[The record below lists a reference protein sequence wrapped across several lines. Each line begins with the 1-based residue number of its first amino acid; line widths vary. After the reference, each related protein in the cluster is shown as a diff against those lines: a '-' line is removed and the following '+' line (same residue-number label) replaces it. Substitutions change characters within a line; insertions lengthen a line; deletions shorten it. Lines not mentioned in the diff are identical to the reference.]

1 MKLLYLEI
9 ENYGNL
15 TGGRRIDF
23 GGALQQFN
31 EANGYGKTT
40 LCSFIRVMFY
50 GMKSRRENDTSFG
63 DREHFYPFSG
73 GRFGGSLTFSYA
85 GKTCR
90 IERFFD
96 EKTATRDTFRYYEN
110 GTETAADGDKIGKEI
125 FGLDEEAFIRALT
138 FDAREAEIAATDG
151 MKERLGAIAE
161 GTAGGRNAAAAIE
174 ILEKRR
180 KEICGDRK
188 NADSELFRL
197 DKERK
202 KLGEE
207 MLALEEAARA
217 ADDLYAERARLKRDI
232 AAAEEAETSLSGQ
245 EALDEKRARYEELV
259 NQAKEAGEKRAE
271 IAARYPAGLVTE
283 KEIGRLHYG
292 QTAIARISGE
302 LSGVGFSQARSGRW
316 GELSAR
322 FRTGVPSAATLAEAE
337 EKIAKIERRKEIP
350 AGYGAEKR
358 KNGGRGAALVLAV
371 AVSVLAIVLGL
382 YLSKK
387 LGSAAPAFCG
397 CGAAAMIMILAAVKK
412 PKRGGDVRGAASGF
426 ESTQTAG
433 ELQATIEALER
444 FFLRYGLTEGS
455 FSERLAKL
463 KSDGER
469 YAELLAEKSGAD
481 GRENELRASYAAA
494 TKEIREI
501 FEARRLRLPQDT
513 GAALSREIERF
524 SGDLASAQR
533 YAEEEARYAR
543 RAADYL
549 RESGLQAYG
558 AQGGGMPGSAAYASQ
573 ESARARI
580 AAMKEDLNAKRKELV
595 SAERKIEEA
604 EAAAVRLEEKQAEL
618 AINREKT
625 DDALYRLNIYRKT
638 TELLRQADDSLM
650 GRYAEPV
657 RRRFLKYAAL
667 LEKELGV
674 ETYMNRDFS
683 LSFSR
688 GGARRRDGHLSAGVR
703 TVCALCLRLALADEM
718 FAGREMPFLLLDDPF
733 VHLDEAHFEKT
744 ARLLRE
750 LSKDRQI
757 VYFTCHRSRSG
768 LP

>member
-1 MKLLYLEI
+1 M
-9 ENYGNL
+9 
-15 TGGRRIDF
+15 T
-23 GGALQQFN
+23 
-31 EANGYGKTT
+31 
-40 LCSFIRVMFY
+40 
-50 GMKSRRENDTSFG
+50 
-63 DREHFYPFSG
+63 
-73 GRFGGSLTFSYA
+73 
-85 GKTCR
+85 
-90 IERFFD
+90 
-96 EKTATRDTFRYYEN
+96 
-110 GTETAADGDKIGKEI
+110 
-125 FGLDEEAFIRALT
+125 T
-138 FDAREAEIAATDG
+138 FD
-151 MKERLGAIAE
+151 KLKGA
-161 GTAGGRNAAAAIE
+161 
-174 ILEKRR
+174 
-180 KEICGDRK
+180 
-188 NADSELFRL
+188 
-197 DKERK
+197 
-202 KLGEE
+202 
-207 MLALEEAARA
+207 
-217 ADDLYAERARLKRDI
+217 
-232 AAAEEAETSLSGQ
+232 
-245 EALDEKRARYEELV
+245 
-259 NQAKEAGEKRAE
+259 
-271 IAARYPAGLVTE
+271 
-283 KEIGRLHYG
+283 
-292 QTAIARISGE
+292 
-302 LSGVGFSQARSGRW
+302 
-316 GELSAR
+316 
-322 FRTGVPSAATLAEAE
+322 AATLADAE
-337 EKIAKIERRKEIP
+337 ETIAKFERQKEIP

-358 KNGGRGAALVLAV
+358 KNGGRGAAFVFAA

-387 LGSAAPAFCG
+387 LGSAVPAFCG
-397 CGAAAMIMILAAVKK
+397 CGAAAIMMIFAAVKK
-412 PKRGGDVRGAASGF
+412 PKRGENVPGNANDLKSVR
-426 ESTQTAG
+426 TA
-433 ELQATIEALER
+433 EEVRATGEALER

-469 YAELLAEKSGAD
+469 YAELLAEKSGAE

-513 GAALSREIERF
+513 GVALSREIERL
-524 SGDLASAQR
+524 SGDLAAAQR

-549 RESGLQAYG
+549 RESGLQANG
-558 AQGGGMPGSAAYASQ
+558 AQGGMREGAAYLSQ
-573 ESARARI
+573 ENARARI
-580 AAMKEDLNAKRKELV
+580 AAMKEALNSKRKELV
-595 SAERKIEEA
+595 ATERKIEEA

-650 GRYAEPV
+650 ERYAEPV

-688 GGARRRDGHLSAGVR
+688 GGARRRDGHLSAGIR
-703 TVCALCLRLALADEM
+703 TVCALCLRLALSDEM
-718 FAGREMPFLLLDDPF
+718 FAGRETPFLLLDDPF

-757 VYFTCHRSRSG
+757 VYFTCHRSRSV

>member
-73 GRFGGSLTFSYA
+73 GRFGGSLTFFHA

-96 EKTATRDTFRYYEN
+96 EKTATRDTFKYYEN
-110 GTETAADGDKIGKEI
+110 GAETAADGDKIGKEI

-202 KLGEE
+202 KIGEE
-207 MLALEEAARA
+207 MLALEAVARA
-217 ADDLYAERARLKRDI
+217 ADDLYAERARLKRDV
-232 AAAEEAETSLSGQ
+232 AEAEEAETSLSGQ
-245 EALDEKRARYEELV
+245 EALEEKRARYEELV

-283 KEIGRLHYG
+283 KEIGRLRYG

-302 LSGVGFSQARSGRW
+302 LSGVGFSQARSGRL

-322 FRTGVPSAATLAEAE
+322 FRTGVPSAATLADAE
-337 EKIAKIERRKEIP
+337 ESIAKFERLKEIP

-358 KNGGRGAALVLAV
+358 KNGGRGAAFVLAA

-397 CGAAAMIMILAAVKK
+397 CGAAAIMMIFAAIKK
-412 PKRGGDVRGAASGF
+412 PKRGESVPGNANDLKSVR
-426 ESTQTAG
+426 TA
-433 ELQATIEALER
+433 EEVRATGEALKVYTSPDR
-444 FFLRYGLTEGS
+444 PVPS
-455 FSERLAKL
+455 FSDL
-463 KSDGER
+463 
-469 YAELLAEKSGAD
+469 
-481 GRENELRASYAAA
+481 
-494 TKEIREI
+494 
-501 FEARRLRLPQDT
+501 
-513 GAALSREIERF
+513 
-524 SGDLASAQR
+524 SGDEPGET
-533 YAEEEARYAR
+533 EEE
-543 RAADYL
+543 
-549 RESGLQAYG
+549 
-558 AQGGGMPGSAAYASQ
+558 
-573 ESARARI
+573 
-580 AAMKEDLNAKRKELV
+580 
-595 SAERKIEEA
+595 
-604 EAAAVRLEEKQAEL
+604 
-618 AINREKT
+618 
-625 DDALYRLNIYRKT
+625 
-638 TELLRQADDSLM
+638 
-650 GRYAEPV
+650 
-657 RRRFLKYAAL
+657 
-667 LEKELGV
+667 
-674 ETYMNRDFS
+674 
-683 LSFSR
+683 
-688 GGARRRDGHLSAGVR
+688 
-703 TVCALCLRLALADEM
+703 
-718 FAGREMPFLLLDDPF
+718 
-733 VHLDEAHFEKT
+733 
-744 ARLLRE
+744 
-750 LSKDRQI
+750 
-757 VYFTCHRSRSG
+757 
-768 LP
+768 

>member
-1 MKLLYLEI
+1 MPRA
-9 ENYGNL
+9 
-15 TGGRRIDF
+15 RR
-23 GGALQQFN
+23 
-31 EANGYGKTT
+31 
-40 LCSFIRVMFY
+40 
-50 GMKSRRENDTSFG
+50 
-63 DREHFYPFSG
+63 
-73 GRFGGSLTFSYA
+73 
-85 GKTCR
+85 
-90 IERFFD
+90 
-96 EKTATRDTFRYYEN
+96 
-110 GTETAADGDKIGKEI
+110 
-125 FGLDEEAFIRALT
+125 
-138 FDAREAEIAATDG
+138 ARHVD
-151 MKERLGAIAE
+151 LP
-161 GTAGGRNAAAAIE
+161 AIE

-202 KLGEE
+202 KIGEE
-207 MLALEEAARA
+207 MLALEAVARA
-217 ADDLYAERARLKRDI
+217 ADDLYAERARLKRDV
-232 AAAEEAETSLSGQ
+232 AEAEEAETSLSGQ
-245 EALDEKRARYEELV
+245 EALEEKRARYEELV
-259 NQAKEAGEKRAE
+259 NQAKEAGEKCAE

-283 KEIGRLHYG
+283 KEIGRLRYG

-302 LSGVGFSQARSGRW
+302 LSGVGFSQARSGRL

-322 FRTGVPSAATLAEAE
+322 FRTGVPSAATLADAE
-337 EKIAKIERRKEIP
+337 ESIAKFERQKEIP

-358 KNGGRGAALVLAV
+358 KNGGRGAAFVFAA
-371 AVSVLAIVLGL
+371 AVSVLAIVFGL

-397 CGAAAMIMILAAVKK
+397 CGAAAIMMIFAALKK
-412 PKRGGDVRGAASGF
+412 PKRGENVPGDANDLKSVR
-426 ESTQTAG
+426 TA
-433 ELQATIEALER
+433 EEFRATGEALER

-455 FSERLAKL
+455 FSERLTKL

-469 YAELLAEKSGAD
+469 YAELLAEKSGAE

-513 GAALSREIERF
+513 GVALSREIERL
-524 SGDLASAQR
+524 SGDLAAAQR

-549 RESGLQAYG
+549 RESGLQANG
-558 AQGGGMPGSAAYASQ
+558 AQGGMREGAAYLSQ
-573 ESARARI
+573 ENARARI
-580 AAMKEDLNAKRKELV
+580 AAMKEALNSKRKELV
-595 SAERKIEEA
+595 ATERKIEEA

-650 GRYAEPV
+650 ERYAEPV

-703 TVCALCLRLALADEM
+703 TVCALCLRLALSDEM
-718 FAGREMPFLLLDDPF
+718 FAGRETPFLLLDDPF
-733 VHLDEAHFEKT
+733 VYLDEAHFDKT

-757 VYFTCHRSRSG
+757 VYFTCHRSRSV

>member
-73 GRFGGSLTFSYA
+73 GRFGGSLTFFHA

-96 EKTATRDTFRYYEN
+96 EKTATRDTFKYYEN
-110 GTETAADGDKIGKEI
+110 GAETAADGDKIGREI

-202 KLGEE
+202 KIGEE
-207 MLALEEAARA
+207 MLAQEAVARA
-217 ADDLYAERARLKRDI
+217 ADDLYAERARLKRDV
-232 AAAEEAETSLSGQ
+232 AEAEEAETSLSGQ
-245 EALDEKRARYEELV
+245 EALEEKRARYEELV

-283 KEIGRLHYG
+283 KEIGRLRYG

-302 LSGVGFSQARSGRW
+302 LSGVGFSQARSGRL

-322 FRTGVPSAATLAEAE
+322 FRTGVPSAATLADAE
-337 EKIAKIERRKEIP
+337 ESIAKFERQKEIS

-358 KNGGRGAALVLAV
+358 KNGGRGAAFVLAA
-371 AVSVLAIVLGL
+371 AVSVVAIVLGL

-397 CGAAAMIMILAAVKK
+397 CGAAAIMMIFAAVKK
-412 PKRGGDVRGAASGF
+412 PKRGESVPGDANDLKSVR
-426 ESTQTAG
+426 TA
-433 ELQATIEALER
+433 EEVRATGEALER

-469 YAELLAEKSGAD
+469 YAELLAEKSGAE

-513 GAALSREIERF
+513 GVALSREIERL
-524 SGDLASAQR
+524 SGDLAAAQR

-549 RESGLQAYG
+549 RESGLQANG
-558 AQGGGMPGSAAYASQ
+558 AQGGMREGAAYLSQ
-573 ESARARI
+573 ENARARI
-580 AAMKEDLNAKRKELV
+580 AAMKEALNSKRKELV
-595 SAERKIEEA
+595 AAERKIEEA

-650 GRYAEPV
+650 ERYAEPV

-703 TVCALCLRLALADEM
+703 TVCALCLRLALSDEM
-718 FAGREMPFLLLDDPF
+718 FAGRETPFLLLDDPF

-757 VYFTCHRSRSG
+757 VYFTCHRSRSV

>member
-1 MKLLYLEI
+1 M
-9 ENYGNL
+9 
-15 TGGRRIDF
+15 
-23 GGALQQFN
+23 
-31 EANGYGKTT
+31 
-40 LCSFIRVMFY
+40 
-50 GMKSRRENDTSFG
+50 
-63 DREHFYPFSG
+63 
-73 GRFGGSLTFSYA
+73 
-85 GKTCR
+85 
-90 IERFFD
+90 
-96 EKTATRDTFRYYEN
+96 
-110 GTETAADGDKIGKEI
+110 
-125 FGLDEEAFIRALT
+125 
-138 FDAREAEIAATDG
+138 
-151 MKERLGAIAE
+151 
-161 GTAGGRNAAAAIE
+161 
-174 ILEKRR
+174 
-180 KEICGDRK
+180 
-188 NADSELFRL
+188 
-197 DKERK
+197 
-202 KLGEE
+202 
-207 MLALEEAARA
+207 
-217 ADDLYAERARLKRDI
+217 YAERARLKRDV
-232 AAAEEAETSLSGQ
+232 AEAEEAETSLSGQ
-245 EALDEKRARYEELV
+245 EALEEKRARYEELV
-259 NQAKEAGEKRAE
+259 NQAKEAGEKCAE

-283 KEIGRLHYG
+283 KEIGRLRYG

-302 LSGVGFSQARSGRW
+302 LSGVGFSQARSGRL

-322 FRTGVPSAATLAEAE
+322 FRTGVPSAATLADAE
-337 EKIAKIERRKEIP
+337 ESIAKFERQKEIP

-358 KNGGRGAALVLAV
+358 KNGGRGAAFVFAA
-371 AVSVLAIVLGL
+371 AVSVLAIVFGL

-397 CGAAAMIMILAAVKK
+397 CGAAAIMMIFAALKK
-412 PKRGGDVRGAASGF
+412 PKRGENVPGDANDLKSVR
-426 ESTQTAG
+426 TA
-433 ELQATIEALER
+433 EEFRATGEALER

-455 FSERLAKL
+455 FSERLTKL

-469 YAELLAEKSGAD
+469 YAELLAEKSGAE

-513 GAALSREIERF
+513 GVALSREIERL
-524 SGDLASAQR
+524 SGDLAAAQR

-549 RESGLQAYG
+549 RESGLQANG
-558 AQGGGMPGSAAYASQ
+558 AQGGMREGAAYLSQ
-573 ESARARI
+573 ENARARI
-580 AAMKEDLNAKRKELV
+580 AAMKEALNSKRKELV
-595 SAERKIEEA
+595 ATERKIEEA

-650 GRYAEPV
+650 ERYAEPV

-703 TVCALCLRLALADEM
+703 TVCALCLRLALSDEM
-718 FAGREMPFLLLDDPF
+718 FAGRETPFLLLDDPF
-733 VHLDEAHFEKT
+733 VYLDEAHFDKT

-757 VYFTCHRSRSG
+757 VYFTCHRSRSV

>member
-1 MKLLYLEI
+1 MM
-9 ENYGNL
+9 
-15 TGGRRIDF
+15 
-23 GGALQQFN
+23 
-31 EANGYGKTT
+31 
-40 LCSFIRVMFY
+40 VV
-50 GMKSRRENDTSFG
+50 
-63 DREHFYPFSG
+63 
-73 GRFGGSLTFSYA
+73 
-85 GKTCR
+85 
-90 IERFFD
+90 
-96 EKTATRDTFRYYEN
+96 
-110 GTETAADGDKIGKEI
+110 
-125 FGLDEEAFIRALT
+125 
-138 FDAREAEIAATDG
+138 
-151 MKERLGAIAE
+151 
-161 GTAGGRNAAAAIE
+161 
-174 ILEKRR
+174 
-180 KEICGDRK
+180 
-188 NADSELFRL
+188 
-197 DKERK
+197 
-202 KLGEE
+202 
-207 MLALEEAARA
+207 ARA
-217 ADDLYAERARLKRDI
+217 ADDLYAERARLKRDV
-232 AAAEEAETSLSGQ
+232 AEAEEAETSLSGQ
-245 EALDEKRARYEELV
+245 EALEEKRARYEELV

-283 KEIGRLHYG
+283 KEIGRLRYG

-302 LSGVGFSQARSGRW
+302 LSGVGFSQARSGRL

-322 FRTGVPSAATLAEAE
+322 FRAGVPSAATLADAE
-337 EKIAKIERRKEIP
+337 ESIAKFERQKEIP

-358 KNGGRGAALVLAV
+358 KNGGRGAAFVFAA
-371 AVSVLAIVLGL
+371 AVSVVAIVLGL

-397 CGAAAMIMILAAVKK
+397 CGAAAIMMIFAAVKK
-412 PKRGGDVRGAASGF
+412 PKRGENVPGDANDLKSVR
-426 ESTQTAG
+426 TA
-433 ELQATIEALER
+433 EEFRATGEALER

-469 YAELLAEKSGAD
+469 YAELLAEKSGAE

-513 GAALSREIERF
+513 GVALSREIERL
-524 SGDLASAQR
+524 SGDLAAAQR

-549 RESGLQAYG
+549 RESGLQANG
-558 AQGGGMPGSAAYASQ
+558 AQGGMREGAAYLSQ
-573 ESARARI
+573 ENARARI
-580 AAMKEDLNAKRKELV
+580 AAMKEALNSKRKELV
-595 SAERKIEEA
+595 ATERKIEEA

-650 GRYAEPV
+650 ERYAEPV

-688 GGARRRDGHLSAGVR
+688 GGARRRDGHLSAGIR
-703 TVCALCLRLALADEM
+703 TVCALCLRTRCLRGAKRRFCCWTIRSCIWTRRTSKRRRDCCAS
-718 FAGREMPFLLLDDPF
+718 FR
-733 VHLDEAHFEKT
+733 KT
-744 ARLLRE
+744 ARLCILPAIVRARCCRE
-750 LSKDRQI
+750 RLPRGSCGETI
-757 VYFTCHRSRSG
+757 FSLCRSCGKEIFFSFCSHAPVRGQYNISNNVD
-768 LP
+768 

>member
-73 GRFGGSLTFSYA
+73 GRFGGSLTFFHA

-96 EKTATRDTFRYYEN
+96 EKTATRDTFKYYEN
-110 GTETAADGDKIGKEI
+110 GAETAADGDKIGKEI

-202 KLGEE
+202 KIGEE
-207 MLALEEAARA
+207 MLALEAVARA
-217 ADDLYAERARLKRDI
+217 ADDLYAERARLKRDV
-232 AAAEEAETSLSGQ
+232 AEAEEAETSLSGQ
-245 EALDEKRARYEELV
+245 EALEEKRARYEELV

-283 KEIGRLHYG
+283 KEIGRLRYG

-302 LSGVGFSQARSGRW
+302 LSGVGFSQARSGRL

-322 FRTGVPSAATLAEAE
+322 FRTGVPSAATLADAE
-337 EKIAKIERRKEIP
+337 ESIAKFERQKEIP

-358 KNGGRGAALVLAV
+358 KNGGRGAAFVLAA

-397 CGAAAMIMILAAVKK
+397 CGAAAIMMIFAAVKK
-412 PKRGGDVRGAASGF
+412 PKRGESVPGDANDLKSVR
-426 ESTQTAG
+426 TA
-433 ELQATIEALER
+433 EEVRATGEALER

-455 FSERLAKL
+455 FSERLSKL

-469 YAELLAEKSGAD
+469 YAELLAEKSGAE

-513 GAALSREIERF
+513 GVALSREIERL
-524 SGDLASAQR
+524 SGDLAAAQR

-543 RAADYL
+543 RASDYL
-549 RESGLQAYG
+549 RESGLQANG
-558 AQGGGMPGSAAYASQ
+558 AQGGMREGAAYLSQ
-573 ESARARI
+573 ENARARI
-580 AAMKEDLNAKRKELV
+580 AAMKEALNSKRKELV
-595 SAERKIEEA
+595 AAERKIEEA
-604 EAAAVRLEEKQAEL
+604 EAAAVRLDEKQAEL

-650 GRYAEPV
+650 ERYAEPV

-688 GGARRRDGHLSAGVR
+688 GGARRQDGHLSAGVR
-703 TVCALCLRLALADEM
+703 TVCALCLRLALSDEM
-718 FAGREMPFLLLDDPF
+718 FAGRETPFLVLDDPF

-757 VYFTCHRSRSG
+757 VYFTCHRSRSV

>member
-73 GRFGGSLTFSYA
+73 GRFGGSLTFFYA

-96 EKTATRDTFRYYEN
+96 EKTATRDTFKYYEN
-110 GTETAADGDKIGKEI
+110 GAETAADGDKIGKEI

-202 KLGEE
+202 KIGEE
-207 MLALEEAARA
+207 MLEQEAVARA
-217 ADDLYAERARLKRDI
+217 ADDLYAERARLKRDV
-232 AAAEEAETSLSGQ
+232 AEAEEAETSLSGQ
-245 EALDEKRARYEELV
+245 EALEEKRARYEELV

-283 KEIGRLHYG
+283 KEIGRLRYG

-302 LSGVGFSQARSGRW
+302 LSGVGFSQARSGRL

-322 FRTGVPSAATLAEAE
+322 FRTGVPSAATLADAE
-337 EKIAKIERRKEIP
+337 ESIAKFERQKEIP

-358 KNGGRGAALVLAV
+358 KNGGRGAAFVFAA

-397 CGAAAMIMILAAVKK
+397 CGAAAIIMISAAVKK
-412 PKRGGDVRGAASGF
+412 PKRGENVPGDANDLKSVRPAEEF
-426 ESTQTAG
+426 R
-433 ELQATIEALER
+433 ATGEALER

-469 YAELLAEKSGAD
+469 YAELLAEKSGAE

-494 TKEIREI
+494 IKEIREI

-513 GAALSREIERF
+513 GVALSREIERL
-524 SGDLASAQR
+524 SGDLAAAQR

-549 RESGLQAYG
+549 RESGLQANG
-558 AQGGGMPGSAAYASQ
+558 AQGGMREGAAYLSQ
-573 ESARARI
+573 ENARARI
-580 AAMKEDLNAKRKELV
+580 AAMKEALNSKRKELV
-595 SAERKIEEA
+595 AAERKIEEA
-604 EAAAVRLEEKQAEL
+604 EAAAVRLDEKQAEL

-650 GRYAEPV
+650 ERYAEPV

-688 GGARRRDGHLSAGVR
+688 GGARRRDGHLSAGIR
-703 TVCALCLRLALADEM
+703 TVCALCLRLALSDEM
-718 FAGREMPFLLLDDPF
+718 FAGRETPFLLLDDPF

-757 VYFTCHRSRSG
+757 VYFTCHRSRSV

>member
-1 MKLLYLEI
+1 MRLLYLEI

-23 GGALQQFN
+23 DGALQQFN

-73 GRFGGSLTFSYA
+73 GRFGGSLTFFHA

-96 EKTATRDTFRYYEN
+96 EKTATRDTFKYYEN
-110 GTETAADGDKIGKEI
+110 GAETAADGDKIGKEI

-202 KLGEE
+202 KIGEE
-207 MLALEEAARA
+207 MLALEAAARA
-217 ADDLYAERARLKRDI
+217 ADDLYAERARLKRDV
-232 AAAEEAETSLSGQ
+232 AEAEEAETSLSGQ
-245 EALDEKRARYEELV
+245 EALEEKRARYEELV

-283 KEIGRLHYG
+283 KEIGRLRYG

-302 LSGVGFSQARSGRW
+302 LSGVGFSQARSGRL

-322 FRTGVPSAATLAEAE
+322 FRTGVPSAATLADAE
-337 EKIAKIERRKEIP
+337 ESIAKFERQKEIP

-358 KNGGRGAALVLAV
+358 KNGGRGAALVLAA

-397 CGAAAMIMILAAVKK
+397 CGAAALIMIFAAVKK
-412 PKRGGDVRGAASGF
+412 PKRGESVPGAANEIKSVP
-426 ESTQTAG
+426 TA
-433 ELQATIEALER
+433 EEMRATGEALER

-513 GAALSREIERF
+513 GVALSREIERL
-524 SGDLASAQR
+524 SGDLAAAQR

-549 RESGLQAYG
+549 RESGLQANG
-558 AQGGGMPGSAAYASQ
+558 AQGGMREGAAYLSQ
-573 ESARARI
+573 DNARARI
-580 AAMKEDLNAKRKELV
+580 AAMKEALNSKRKELV
-595 SAERKIEEA
+595 AAERKIEEA
-604 EAAAVRLEEKQAEL
+604 EAAAVRLDEKQAEL

-650 GRYAEPV
+650 ERYAEPV

-688 GGARRRDGHLSAGVR
+688 GGARRRDGHLSAGIR
-703 TVCALCLRLALADEM
+703 TVCALCLRLALSDEM
-718 FAGREMPFLLLDDPF
+718 FAGRETPFLLLDDPF

-757 VYFTCHRSRSG
+757 VYFTCHRSRSV

>member
-73 GRFGGSLTFSYA
+73 GRFGGSLTFFHA

-96 EKTATRDTFRYYEN
+96 EKTATRDTFKYYEN
-110 GTETAADGDKIGKEI
+110 GAETAADGDKIGKEI

-202 KLGEE
+202 KIGEE
-207 MLALEEAARA
+207 MLALEAVARA
-217 ADDLYAERARLKRDI
+217 ADDLYAERARLKRDV
-232 AAAEEAETSLSGQ
+232 AEAEEAETSLSGQ
-245 EALDEKRARYEELV
+245 EALEEKRARYEELV
-259 NQAKEAGEKRAE
+259 NQAKEAGEKCAE

-283 KEIGRLHYG
+283 KEIGRLRYG

-302 LSGVGFSQARSGRW
+302 LSGVGFSQARSGRL

-322 FRTGVPSAATLAEAE
+322 FRTGVPSAATLADAE
-337 EKIAKIERRKEIP
+337 ETIAKFERQKEIP

-358 KNGGRGAALVLAV
+358 KNGGRGAAFVLAA

-397 CGAAAMIMILAAVKK
+397 CGAAAIIMIFAAVKK
-412 PKRGGDVRGAASGF
+412 QKRGESVPGAANDLKNVR
-426 ESTQTAG
+426 TA
-433 ELQATIEALER
+433 EEVRATGEALER

-469 YAELLAEKSGAD
+469 YAELLAEKSGAE

-513 GAALSREIERF
+513 GVALSREIERL
-524 SGDLASAQR
+524 SGDLAAAQR

-549 RESGLQAYG
+549 RESGLQTNG
-558 AQGGGMPGSAAYASQ
+558 AQGGMREGAAYLSQ
-573 ESARARI
+573 ENARARI
-580 AAMKEDLNAKRKELV
+580 AAMKEALNSKRKELV
-595 SAERKIEEA
+595 AAERKIEEA

-650 GRYAEPV
+650 ERYAEPV

-703 TVCALCLRLALADEM
+703 TVCALCLRLALSDEM
-718 FAGREMPFLLLDDPF
+718 FAGRETPFLLLDDPF

-757 VYFTCHRSRSG
+757 VYFTCHRSRSV